1 MPRECDLFNMEAVV
15 VITLQLSLVWPKH
28 DTILQPAHRKLQLAQ
43 QLSCMF
49 LGINFHTASEDD
61 PKAASTSQKH
71 VTIASAADVHSM
83 PAAVRAH
90 YVRLL
95 LNWTQ
100 SALVKA
106 KITAQTDSSV
116 SEQLQHQE
124 VTWQLLAVLLMS
136 PEMPAAAALSVS
148 LVAAAAAA
156 CKACSPEQA
165 HSKAGQELAVALQ
178 QTLLVLNTKFGQ
190 SFRPSLEHRS
200 ANSACKS
207 FLMHRKKPSPSVHSS
222 AEYMSLPQYS

>member
-1 MPRECDLFNMEAVV
+1 MKAVV
-15 VITLQLSLVWPKH
+15 VITFQFPHVWPNF

-49 LGINFHTASEDD
+49 LGQKLHTASEDCL
-61 PKAASTSQKH
+61 KVASTSQKH
-71 VTIASAADVHSM
+71 VTAASAADVHSM

-100 SALVKA
+100 SSLVKG
-106 KITAQTDSSV
+106 KSTAQADSSAP
-116 SEQLQHQE
+116 EQLRHQQ

-136 PEMPAAAALSVS
+136 PEMPAAVAPNVS
-148 LVAAAAAA
+148 LVAAAASA
-156 CKACSPEQA
+156 CKACPPEQA
-165 HSKAGQELAVALQ
+165 HGKAGQELAVALQ
-178 QTLLVLNTKFGQ
+178 QTLLVLNTKFRQ

-200 ANSACKS
+200 AKFA
-207 FLMHRKKPSPSVHSS
+207 
-222 AEYMSLPQYS
+222 